1 MNGMNEPLILLVTRD
16 GDFAQSVRDALFGTG
31 ATVLVARDVR
41 DGLQIVSQR
50 GRELDFALMDFDDG
64 CRGRTLLSAVHN
76 CYERL
81 PIVVTTSEKAEPASC
96 LAYANGARTCLKKP
110 LSVADLAKAIADA
123 PDSAASSSSPG
134 LTKQNIMDRIIEAN
148 FLPASVEE
156 ARENLNLARENGG
169 YLQWGTSG

>member
-1 MNGMNEPLILLVTRD
+1 MKGIKEPLILLFTRD
-16 GDFAQSVRDALFGTG
+16 GDFAQSVREAVSETG

-41 DGLQIVSQR
+41 DGLQIVWQR

-81 PIVVTTSEKAEPASC
+81 PIVVTTSEKAEHASF

-110 LSVADLAKAIADA
+110 LSVTALAKAIADVT
-123 PDSAASSSSPG
+123 DSAASSTSRG
-134 LTKQNIMDRIIEAN
+134 LTKRKYYEAN
-148 FLPASVEE
+148 YRSEFSPSV
-156 ARENLNLARENGG
+156 R
-169 YLQWGTSG
+169 